1 MKKVMKDMSLKVMFN
16 ILKIYM
22 NFIMISTFTRK
33 NEIEKVKKLVASLHD
48 ITEYVMHIRKLN
60 QALNQGFVLKKIH
73 RLIKFNQNAWLKPHI
88 NMNTDLRKKAIK
100 MKQKRDNYGYNC
112 PFRTF
117 NSRII

>member
-22 NFIMISTFTRK
+22 NFIMISTFIRK

-60 QALNQGFVLKKIH
+60 QALNRGFVLKKIH
-73 RLIKFNQNAWLKPHI
+73 RLIKFNQNA
-88 NMNTDLRKKAIK
+88 
-100 MKQKRDNYGYNC
+100 
-112 PFRTF
+112 
-117 NSRII
+117 